1 MSDFCVEHESQ
12 PYFICT
18 NIIDF
23 DFVKVHHW
31 LSNAYWSEG
40 IPMETVVKGF
50 TNALAFGLFHKEK
63 GQVGCARMITD
74 KATFA
79 YLADVYIDASE
90 RGSGLGYWL
99 MEVIMAHP
107 ELQGLRR
114 IMLAT
119 ADMHPLYRKFGF
131 NEPAKPDRL
140 MEKLSPDIYKILYG
154 DTA

>member
-1 MSDFCVEHESQ
+1 MSDFCVKHDSL
-12 PYFICT
+12 PYHICT

-23 DFVKVHHW
+23 DFSKVHNW

-40 IPMETVVKGF
+40 IPMATVVKGF
-50 TNALAFGLFHKEK
+50 TNSLAFGLFHTDK

-79 YLADVYIDASE
+79 YLADVYVDAGE
-90 RGSGLGYWL
+90 RGNGLGYWM

-114 IMLAT
+114 MMLAT

-131 NEPAKPDRL
+131 EQPAKPDRL
-140 MEKLSPDIYKILYG
+140 MEKLSPDVYKVLYS
-154 DTA
+154 D

>member
-1 MSDFCVEHESQ
+1 VSDFCVKHDTL

-23 DFVKVHHW
+23 DFSKVHHW

-40 IPMETVVKGF
+40 IPLETVVRGF
-50 TNALAFGLFHKEK
+50 TNSLAFGLFHKDK

-79 YLADVYIDASE
+79 YLADVYIDESE
-90 RGSGLGYWL
+90 RGNGLGCWL
-99 MEVIMAHP
+99 MEVVMGHP

-114 IMLAT
+114 MMLAT

-131 NEPAKPDRL
+131 VEPAKPDRL
-140 MEKLSPDIYKILYG
+140 MEKVSPDIYKALYG
-154 DTA
+154 H